1 MGVFR
6 KSKDDYGK
14 PTGPWYVQYPHKR
27 DINGKV
33 KYKTVKASWSKK
45 KAQDLL
51 RKKQEEFLERDKL
64 GIQNRDMTFTELM
77 DWALSQEVMRAKATA
92 SDDAARS
99 KHLRNYFEGYKADQ
113 VTPLMV
119 DNFRITTKSTISEKT
134 GKPYSGTTV
143 NKLVTLG
150 RRAYYLAM
158 DQGLVNSN
166 PFARRGM
173 YKEHPKG
180 QTISYKELQAIL
192 KHLAGYLR
200 PVVMTGYLTGMR
212 RGEILNLEWGQVD
225 LEGGT
230 LDLSPED
237 TKTGEPRVIYL
248 SSIPELRRV
257 FVEAKLRKKR
267 GQKKVFTQDDGTS
280 ICKYTVGRSF
290 SRAALKA
297 KVGHKRFHDLRHT
310 FATNCQK
317 AGVSRTVIMKL
328 TGHKTMA
335 MFLRY
340 SHLDREQSE
349 SAMERLGEM
358 LETKKRE
365 ASA

>member
-6 KSKDDYGK
+6 KNKDDYGK
-14 PTGPWYVQYPHKR
+14 PTGPWYVQHPYKR

-51 RKKQEEFLERDKL
+51 RRKQEEFLERDKL
-64 GIQNRDMTFTELM
+64 GIQNRDMTFAELM
-77 DWALSQEVMRAKATA
+77 DWALSQEVMKAKASA
-92 SDDAARS
+92 SDDRRRS
-99 KHLRNYFEGYKADQ
+99 LQLKAFFEGYKADQ

-119 DNFRITTKSTISEKT
+119 DNFRIRMKSTVSEKT
-134 GKPYSGTTV
+134 GRPYSGTTV

-150 RRAYYLAM
+150 RRVYM
-158 DQGLVNSN
+158 DQGMVTSN

-173 YKEHPKG
+173 YKEPPKG
-180 QTISYKELQAIL
+180 QTISDQEFRAIL
-192 KHLAGYLR
+192 DHLADYLK
-200 PVVMTGYLTGMR
+200 PVAMTGYLTGMR
-212 RGEILNLEWGQVD
+212 RGEILNLEWSQVD
-225 LEGGT
+225 LEDGT

-267 GQKKVFTQDDGTS
+267 GQKKVFTQNDGST

-290 SRAALKA
+290 SRAAEKA
-297 KVGHKRFHDLRHT
+297 KVGHRRFHDLRHT

-358 LETKKRE
+358 LETKRRE
-365 ASA
+365 AKA